1 MDEKEIIE
9 YPVILIEEENGCLA
23 IIPDIDG
30 GVQGI
35 EKEDTLQTAAEY
47 IGEEIIDSGKI
58 PEPNS
63 KFFKAENLKKWPSSW
78 GRESESERKRARRV
92 ASELREREVFY
103 VEVDTKKYKYL
114 HERIKI
120 RQASAHLME
129 KNKEVYRRLSER

>member
-58 PEPNS
+58 PEPD
-63 KFFKAENLKKWPSSW
+63 FEFKKLDKIPDRGK
-78 GRESESERKRARRV
+78 
-92 ASELREREVFY
+92 VFY
-103 VEVDTKKYKYL
+103 VEVDVTKYKRIY
-114 HERIKI
+114 ERRII
-120 RQASAHLME
+120 RQASNYLME
-129 KNKEVYRRLSER
+129 KNKEIYRRLSER

>member
-47 IGEEIIDSGKI
+47 IGEEIIDSGEIPAPSLKIDKI
-58 PEPNS
+58 PD
-63 KFFKAENLKKWPSSW
+63 
-78 GRESESERKRARRV
+78 GG
-92 ASELREREVFY
+92 EVFY

>member
-1 MDEKEIIE
+1 MDEKEIIK
-9 YPVILIEEENGCLA
+9 YPVILIKEEIGCLA

-63 KFFKAENLKKWPSSW
+63 KFFKAKNLKKWPSRW
-78 GRESESERKRARRV
+78 GRESESERKRARRA

-103 VEVDTKKYKYL
+103 VEVDVTKYRRIY
-114 HERIKI
+114 ERRII
-120 RQASAHLME
+120 RQASNYLME
-129 KNKEVYRRLSER
+129 KNKEAYRRLSER